1 MEFYGLVGEKLSHSL
16 SPKIHEKVFE
26 FLKIKGG
33 YKLFEIEK
41 DKISTLG
48 EGLKLLKIKGVNVT
62 IPYKETVIPM
72 LDYISDEAKA
82 IGAVNTIKLK
92 DNKLYGYNTDYFGFG
107 YLLKTNKIDVN
118 NKIAA
123 VLGNGGASKAV
134 CTYLLDNNIKD
145 LYLVTRNK
153 EKSVNIDNRI
163 KLIDYKEL
171 NLIKGDILIN
181 TTPLGMYPKVGI
193 SPVDRK
199 IINNFKAL
207 VDLIYNPEET
217 EFLKIGKNLNKIT
230 CGGLMMLVGQGIKS
244 QEIWQ
249 DISINDKI
257 INSIYDYLKGDFLNG

>member
-1 MEFYGLVGEKLSHSL
+1 MDFYGLVGEKLSHSL

-26 FLKIKGG
+26 FLNIKGG

-41 DKISTLG
+41 DKILTLG
-48 EGLKLLKIKGVNVT
+48 ESLKLLKIKGVNVT
-62 IPYKETVIPM
+62 IPYKQTVIPM
-72 LDYISDEAKA
+72 LDYISNEAKS

-107 YLLKTNKIDVN
+107 YLLNTNNIEITNKEAV
-118 NKIAA
+118 
-123 VLGNGGASKAV
+123 VLGNGGASKAI
-134 CTYLLDNNIKD
+134 CTYLLDNNIKS

-153 EKSVNIDNRI
+153 ENALNIDNRI

-181 TTPLGMYPKVGI
+181 TTPIGMYPNLGV
-193 SPVDRK
+193 SPVQEN
-199 IINNFKAL
+199 IIDNFKAL
-207 VDLIYNPEET
+207 VDIIYNPEET

-249 DISINDKI
+249 DISIDDKI

>member
-26 FLKIKGG
+26 LLNIKGG

-41 DKISTLG
+41 NNISKLG
-48 EGLKLLKIKGVNVT
+48 DAIKLLKIKGVNVT
-62 IPYKETVIPM
+62 IPYKQTVIKE

-107 YLLKTNKIDVN
+107 HLLKSNNIDVI
-118 NKIAA
+118 NKIAV

-134 CTYLLDNNIKD
+134 CTYLLDNKVKD

-153 EKSVNIDNRI
+153 ENASNIDNRI
-163 KLIDYKEL
+163 KLIDYNEL
-171 NLIKGDILIN
+171 QNIKGDIIIN
-181 TTPLGMYPKVGI
+181 TTPVGMFPKVGF
-193 SPVDRK
+193 SPVNEE
-199 IINNFKAL
+199 IIKEFNVL
-207 VDLIYNPEET
+207 VDIIYNPEET
-217 EFLKIGKNLNKIT
+217 EFLKLGKKFGKIT

-249 DISINDKI
+249 DISIDNKVID
-257 INSIYDYLKGDFLNG
+257 SIFNELKKDFI